1 VKPLSLRFT
10 YILVFA
16 ASIIYAG
23 AGNYPA
29 SLLSLATALAV
40 ASIVER
46 FLHVVEAVS
55 VLLHLACVA
64 ASAAASYLYSDAW
77 IRAYA
82 VICAVAPLAT
92 YVAFRHEEE
101 RA

>member
-1 VKPLSLRFT
+1 MKPLSLRFI
-10 YILVFA
+10 YILIFA

-29 SLLSLATALAV
+29 SLLSLVAALAI

-55 VLLHLACVA
+55 VLLHLACVT
-64 ASAAASYLYSDAW
+64 ASAVTFYLYSDVW
-77 IRAYA
+77 IRAYV
-82 VICAVAPLAT
+82 VIFAVAPLAT
-92 YVAFRHEEE
+92 YVAFKEEE
-101 RA
+101 EHV